1 MESFKDSIIPKV
13 DSISGAVDTTASWGL
28 DLIDKVFMFIKDSIF
43 GLLALIA
50 IGLFIYIW
58 WRFIKADWNPEEM
71 KKAFLHFVHIVIGL
85 FIVAASFA
93 IVKIVA
99 GLNF

>member
-1 MESFKDSIIPKV
+1 MDDFKNDIIPEWE
-13 DSISGAVDTTASWGL
+13 SITGQIDTNAEWGF
-28 DLIDKVFMFIKDSIF
+28 DLINTIFVYIKDSIF
-43 GLLALIA
+43 GLLALIT
-50 IGLFIYIW
+50 IGLFIYIGW
-58 WRFIKADWNPEEM
+58 KLVKADWNPEEM
-71 KKAFLHFVHIVIGL
+71 KKAFKNLVHLIIWL